1 LEREKLNNL
10 VHEYKHGNE
19 LALDG
24 IYKEVSPILERASR
38 EMERLMEDF
47 ASFDC
52 VVLRELERHVKTFD
66 VNKHDFLSAV
76 KAVVS
81 KYKARYI
88 RRNKEFQ
95 ESYVSMNA
103 MEESSSV
110 GADEDSLGWQFEA
123 KENVEDEILFKEKI
137 ALLAQGDS
145 FKETILLEWS
155 KGAND
160 TSISELL
167 AQRFGGKSESHRR
180 SITRFKTECQKRLA
194 NV

>member
-1 LEREKLNNL
+1 MEREKLNNL